1 MEERV
6 VVRGEYDGCCPAT
19 ARFSRSWRSAT
30 EVVVMSARADLANLL
45 GETERISRLLRSFYL
60 DIKRQ

>member
-1 MEERV
+1 V
-6 VVRGEYDGCCPAT
+6 VVRGGYDGCCPAT

-45 GETERISRLLRSFYL
+45 GETERIK
-60 DIKRQ
+60 ITV